1 MRERVIY
8 YSEDDL
14 AIGLNLGSAVE
25 VLNVFTPDKDY
36 SLEDLVELF
45 HVNQIITKA
54 NKPNDWTKEMIS
66 AYNRRAE
73 LLKPTICN
81 QLSAYPTDKLID
93 DYRQLSSVYKSSFW
107 KIIDL
112 YGLKMLNENIVR
124 TLIDQDII
132 NLRYLLEVKK
142 FAVKYNKIAA
152 EHLRSHSKEAVEWI
166 LSEKAE
172 IHNSTYHHVYIPT
185 SFTDN
190 DKEVAV
196 ISYLKSEGPNLNY
209 VNLLLD
215 SKAITL
221 SPPTK
226 LLAQEVQKRL
236 NKDVLEEGV
245 VVRTNW
251 TFKISSAD
259 NIPPKTFKVI
269 DGEPHLIYS
278 HKYISSL
285 PSESVVPVLMRLL
298 EFIDEYE
305 MIELVN
311 KVPTHFSLIDLAGFA
326 SKDAYNFYSESDLMN
341 QLAVGKMT
349 MFYKELKN
357 EDRPLEH
364 CLEIYYNKLN
374 SDFGYNNGKIDLPSE
389 GTSFEEKVR
398 TLTSEVEAIMRRFQA
413 FVKYGFVNDE
423 LADAMDSMNIEEVG
437 SLVKYKYVYQNFE
450 ADSTLLTIQRLLFSD
465 QTMLD
470 YVGKYKNKRLGN
482 LYNLLQSGA
491 NVRKADYK
499 LYHQE
504 QVKYLLDKHI
514 LYENDDGFLH
524 IVDSD
529 LASFLYELYT
539 KGSCFFW
546 GYTRSVKEWIMQR
559 TNEGELEIGSSL
571 LSRPE
576 QDWLSYYWDNSKFS
590 NSLAIRNRYAHGRKY
605 GANAQS
611 DYITVL
617 MITCILVVKIYQDL
631 GVRKLLKEM
640 DEGKKDNMEIK

>member
-14 AIGLNLGSAVE
+14 TIGLNLGPAVE

-54 NKPNDWTKEMIS
+54 NKPNDWTKDMIS
-66 AYNRRAE
+66 TYSSLAE
-73 LLKPTICN
+73 LVKPTICN
-81 QLSAYPTDKLID
+81 QLSTYPTDKLID
-93 DYRQLSSVYKSSFW
+93 DYKQLSYVYKRSFW

-112 YGLKMLNENIVR
+112 YGLNMLNENIVR

-166 LSEKAE
+166 VSEKAE

-190 DKEVAV
+190 DKEAAV
-196 ISYLKSEGPNLNY
+196 KSYLKSERPNLNY

-226 LLAQEVQKRL
+226 LLAKEVQKRL
-236 NKDVLEEGV
+236 NKDVLEKGV

-259 NIPPKTFKVI
+259 NIPPKAFKLI
-269 DGEPHLIYS
+269 DGEPYLIYS

-285 PSESVVPVLMRLL
+285 PSEIVVPELMFLL
-298 EFIDEYE
+298 GFIDEYG
-305 MIELVN
+305 MIELIN
-311 KVPTHFSLIDLAGFA
+311 KKPYHTGIMDLAGIK
-326 SKDAYNFYSESDLMN
+326 SKDAYNFYSDSALMN
-341 QLAVGKMT
+341 RLAVGQMAT
-349 MFYKELKN
+349 FYKELKG

-364 CLEIYYNKLN
+364 CLKIYYDKLKY
-374 SDFGYNNGKIDLPSE
+374 DFGYNSGIISLPTE
-389 GTSFEEKVR
+389 GTNFEEKVKA
-398 TLTSEVEAIMRRFQA
+398 LTPEVEAVMRRYQT
-413 FVKYGFVNDE
+413 FVEYGDVTDE
-423 LADAMDSMNIEEVG
+423 LTDVMDTIKIEEVG
-437 SLVKYKYVYQNFE
+437 SLVENKYVYQSFQ
-450 ADSTLLTIQRLLFSD
+450 ADPKFIYMMRLLFSD
-465 QTMLD
+465 QTLLD
-470 YVGKYKNKRLGN
+470 FVGEYKDKRLGN
-482 LYNLLQSGA
+482 FFNLLTSGA
-491 NVRKADYK
+491 KVRLTDYK
-499 LYHQE
+499 DHYQSHIRF
-504 QVKYLLDKHI
+504 LLGEHI
-514 LYENDDGFLH
+514 LHEDNNGFLNF
-524 IVDSD
+524 VDND
-529 LASFLYELYT
+529 VACFLHQLYY
-539 KGSCFFW
+539 KGSALFW
-546 GYTRSVKEWIMQR
+546 GYPQSVKKWIIQKVKVDD
-559 TNEGELEIGSSL
+559 LEFGSSL

-590 NSLAIRNRYAHGRKY
+590 NSLAIRNRYAHGRKS
-605 GANAQS
+605 GSNPEA
-611 DYITVL
+611 DYLIVL
-617 MITCILVVKIYQDL
+617 MIACILVVKIYNDL
-631 GVRKLLKEM
+631 TIANMLKEAGA
-640 DEGKKDNMEIK
+640 DDKLIK